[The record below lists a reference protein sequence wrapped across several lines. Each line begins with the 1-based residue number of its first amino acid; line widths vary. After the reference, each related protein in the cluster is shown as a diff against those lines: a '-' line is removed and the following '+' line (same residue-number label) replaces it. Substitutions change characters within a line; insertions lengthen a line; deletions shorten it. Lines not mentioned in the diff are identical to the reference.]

1 MHDGTKNTK
10 NQKKHGKYKINVGW
24 YNWKKLLEGQKKK
37 RPNGN
42 STPFCKS
49 IDSTTPQT
57 RGLAP
62 QSPQL
67 CPKNAKRDP
76 SRPPATTTATTIP
89 PKKHK
94 KTNNRGAKKTKT
106 KLATHPSLWPV
117 VWCFST
123 TRTTSRSYHGC
134 LCCGFDPVF
143 GDKS

>member
-1 MHDGTKNTK
+1 MLDGTTGKSC
-10 NQKKHGKYKINVGW
+10 QKDK
-24 YNWKKLLEGQKKK
+24 KKK

-94 KTNNRGAKKTKT
+94 KTNNRGVKKNKNQTRNAPFT
-106 KLATHPSLWPV
+106 MARSLV
-117 VWCFST
+117 FFYY
-123 TRTTSRSYHGC
+123 SYN
-134 LCCGFDPVF
+134 
-143 GDKS
+143 